1 MQQLSRSI
9 HLSLHIHKDPDAM
22 AERAAHIIA
31 EACDEAISERGEFKI
46 AISGGKTPVPLFRLL
61 SRKDW
66 VNALP
71 WDKIFVFWAD
81 ERCVS
86 PDHPLS
92 NYGVA
97 RRELLNY
104 VPCTKFFRMRG
115 DQDPVEA
122 ALQYE
127 ELLRKEFHLKGSEV
141 PRFDMILL
149 GMGED
154 GHTAS
159 LFPRSPAL
167 AVQNRLVIDQYVP
180 VQKIDRLTMTLPVF
194 NNSRCCM
201 FMVTGKDKHAV
212 LSRALDL
219 LDKPELPAQLVH
231 PAVGD
236 LIWVVDEAAAT
247 GGKE

>member
-71 WDKIFVFWAD
+71 WDKISVFWAD

-104 VPCTKFFRMRG
+104 VPCTSFS
-115 DQDPVEA
+115 VCA
-122 ALQYE
+122 AI
-127 ELLRKEFHLKGSEV
+127 RTPWKPPFSTRNCCAKNFISREV
-141 PRFDMILL
+141 
-149 GMGED
+149 
-154 GHTAS
+154 
-159 LFPRSPAL
+159 
-167 AVQNRLVIDQYVP
+167 
-180 VQKIDRLTMTLPVF
+180 K
-194 NNSRCCM
+194 
-201 FMVTGKDKHAV
+201 
-212 LSRALDL
+212 SRAS
-219 LDKPELPAQLVH
+219 
-231 PAVGD
+231 
-236 LIWVVDEAAAT
+236 I
-247 GGKE
+247 

>member
-1 MQQLSRSI
+1 MQTLSRSI

-31 EACDEAISERGEFKI
+31 DKCDEAISERGSFKI
-46 AISGGKTPVPLFRLL
+46 AISGGNTPIPLFRLL
-61 SRKDW
+61 TRKDW
-66 VNALP
+66 VSALP
-71 WDKIFVFWAD
+71 WDKISVFWAD

-86 PDHPLS
+86 PDDEGS
-92 NYGVA
+92 NYGMA

-104 VPCTKFFRMRG
+104 VPCTSFYRMRG
-115 DQDPVEA
+115 DLEPEKAAHDYEA
-122 ALQYE
+122 T
-127 ELLRKEFHLKGSEV
+127 LRQEFNLRENEI

-149 GMGED
+149 GMGDD

-159 LFPRSPAL
+159 IFPNSPAL
-167 AVQNRLVIDQYVP
+167 YVRDRLVIDQYVP
-180 VQKIDRLTMTLPVF
+180 ERKADRLTMTLPVF
-194 NNSRCCM
+194 NNARCCM
-201 FMVTGKDKHAV
+201 FLVTGQEKHAV

-219 LDKPELPAQLVH
+219 LDKPELPAQLVR

-247 GGKE
+247 GKN

>member
-71 WDKIFVFWAD
+71 WDKISVFWAD

-236 LIWVVDEAAAT
+236 LI
-247 GGKE
+247 